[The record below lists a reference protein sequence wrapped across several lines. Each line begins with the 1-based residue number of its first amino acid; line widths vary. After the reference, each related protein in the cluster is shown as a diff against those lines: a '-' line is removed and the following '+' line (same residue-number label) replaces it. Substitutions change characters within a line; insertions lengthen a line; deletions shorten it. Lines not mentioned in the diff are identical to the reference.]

1 MPRTS
6 KDGAPLSLAHPQLPA
21 DSPGACFRQRPRRGL
36 LLQVRT
42 TARVSGTVQT
52 NEHTDGSSEE
62 GGLVIALLDADI
74 DAPELVARVLLG
86 VKLAPV

>member
-1 MPRTS
+1 
-6 KDGAPLSLAHPQLPA
+6 
-21 DSPGACFRQRPRRGL
+21 
-36 LLQVRT
+36 
-42 TARVSGTVQT
+42 VSGTVQT

-74 DAPELVARVLLG
+74 DAPELAARVLLG